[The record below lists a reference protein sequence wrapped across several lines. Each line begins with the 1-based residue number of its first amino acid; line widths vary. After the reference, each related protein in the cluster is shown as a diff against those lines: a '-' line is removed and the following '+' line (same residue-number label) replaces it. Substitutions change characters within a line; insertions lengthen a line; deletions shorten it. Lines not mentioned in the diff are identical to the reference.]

1 MKNEAMQCAPLSA
14 TEEETWAAAEV
25 IATALTP
32 DSPLREALQTI
43 RYNGHYIGKMIRS
56 IKIGTQYQE
65 SDKSHSIVPEFV
77 LCGKWLQQKGFE
89 PASKIWVLPFSELL
103 IVIPQGLKQAF

>member
-25 IATALTP
+25 IMNATAS
-32 DSPLREALQTI
+32 DSPLRESLQTI
-43 RYNGHYIGKMIRS
+43 RYNGHYISKMIRS

-65 SDKSHSIVPEFV
+65 SGKSLSIVPEIV
-77 LCGKWLQQKGFE
+77 LCGKWLQHKGFD
-89 PASKIWVLPFSELL
+89 PASRIWVLPFSELL
-103 IVIPQGLKQAF
+103 IVIPQGTK